1 MDSPQ
6 ELAEKENLEFIRNI
20 IKGFKIYLYKL
31 YVDILDQERHTASY
45 SVIQPHVAS
54 RVLYRPGGGKMGRW
68 CILLNLDVVVIS
80 YSYSF

>member
-31 YVDILDQERHTASY
+31 YVDILDQERHTAS
-45 SVIQPHVAS
+45 SNP
-54 RVLYRPGGGKMGRW
+54 M
-68 CILLNLDVVVIS
+68 
-80 YSYSF
+80 